1 MPEPFALAWIFAFI
15 VSTSPEM
22 APPESILR
30 QLSQLLAE
38 RKRTRP
44 ADSYTTKLLDAG
56 LPKIAAKISEEAAE
70 VIEAAGEPGLDGME
84 HTTREAADLIYH
96 LQVLLAWRDVEW
108 EAVEAELARRFGI
121 SGLAEKAARAV
132 NTPPS
137 DSTK

>member
-1 MPEPFALAWIFAFI
+1 
-15 VSTSPEM
+15 M

-30 QLSQLLAE
+30 ELSQLLAE

-56 LPKIAAKISEEAAE
+56 LPKIAAKITEEAVE
-70 VIEAAGEPGLDGME
+70 VIEAAGEPGAAGME

-121 SGLAEKAARAV
+121 SGLAEKASRAV